1 MNKLITIGILDTG
14 ATTDEYERRFH
25 PWGYPDK
32 ITPGKRTAKY
42 DLIVIPDGISC
53 NPTMQCF
60 RGSYEPIGLPRMD
73 HKGEIFRVGVRGLQ
87 YYKEEC
93 LIVGVGDGATMLW
106 NELNYRAVVV
116 GEKAQIKF
124 VKEGTDLDVIW
135 KGDDLFVEEWRKL
148 NFVGISNLWSPN
160 LNSLMVELSNN
171 IKKEID
177 SVKDTTDPGVTFRR
191 RSV

>member
-1 MNKLITIGILDTG
+1 
-14 ATTDEYERRFH
+14 
-25 PWGYPDK
+25 
-32 ITPGKRTAKY
+32 
-42 DLIVIPDGISC
+42 
-53 NPTMQCF
+53 
-60 RGSYEPIGLPRMD
+60 LPRMD
-73 HKGEIFRVGVRGLQ
+73 HKGEIFRVGPRGLQ

-93 LIVGVGDGATMLW
+93 LIVGVGDGAAMLW

-116 GEKAQIKF
+116 GEKAQLKF